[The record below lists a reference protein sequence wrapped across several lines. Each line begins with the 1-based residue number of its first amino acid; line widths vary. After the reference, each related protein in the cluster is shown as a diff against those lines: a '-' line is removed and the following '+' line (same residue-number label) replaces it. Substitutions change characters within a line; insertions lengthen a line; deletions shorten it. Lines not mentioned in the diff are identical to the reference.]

1 MDGSGLDLLAVQLHK
16 VYFTEFQPRNAYCC
30 KFMKFLLLQIGYLLI
45 LLLGLGSVWAD
56 HPEHYDHNTIKRLRD
71 AGEILPLETI
81 IDKFQKTYRRGRILE
96 AELEMEDGRYIYE
109 LVILDGKG
117 SVREL
122 EYDAHT
128 GAFWRAEETH

>member
-1 MDGSGLDLLAVQLHK
+1 MKSPLFQTGCLL
-16 VYFTEFQPRNAYCC
+16 T
-30 KFMKFLLLQIGYLLI
+30 
-45 LLLGLGSVWAD
+45 LLLGIGLSRAD

-81 IDKFQKTYRRGRILE
+81 IKKFQKTYSRGRILE
-96 AELEMEDGRYIYE
+96 AELENEDGRYIYE

-117 SVREL
+117 RVREL

-128 GAFWRAEETH
+128 GEFWRTEEPH

>member
-1 MDGSGLDLLAVQLHK
+1 MIRKFTKFPLLKREHLLA
-16 VYFTEFQPRNAYCC
+16 
-30 KFMKFLLLQIGYLLI
+30 
-45 LLLGLGSVWAD
+45 LLLGIGLAWAD

-81 IDKFQKTYRRGRILE
+81 IKKFQKTYSRGRILE
-96 AELEMEDGRYIYE
+96 AELENEDGRYIYE

-117 SVREL
+117 RVREL

-128 GAFWRAEETH
+128 GEFWRVEENH